1 MELLVRWSV
10 DGVGKVGG
18 TSPDSFELPTKDPA
32 WAMPIKDLVRYRAKE
47 QQARAVAAV
56 IDARETDM

>member
-1 MELLVRWSV
+1 MEWAKWAVRLQIFQE
-10 DGVGKVGG
+10 
-18 TSPDSFELPTKDPA
+18 TDSDDPA

-56 IDARETDM
+56 IDARENDMSVTRLVGKC